1 MPFKTFTEPF
11 RHPYPK
17 LDPLSQVAQQ
27 GGGSRQDPTPAATA
41 PRRPGHGG
49 GPGSVRPKLRAK
61 NWSGT
66 LSRIWSYLSA
76 HKARLAA
83 VLLMVVFSSG
93 LALLGP
99 YLVGVAIDEYLEA
112 GSGRPWVLF
121 LIGLTLVFAGS
132 SLTSWLQNI
141 WMITIAQETV
151 YRMRSELF
159 AQLHRLPIPYYGKR
173 QQGEIMSRLT
183 NDMDNVSSTLNS
195 SAIQIFSS
203 VLTLVGTLTVMLYL
217 SPLLTLLTFLVV
229 PLMMA
234 GMRWITKRT
243 GPLYKRRQQDLGNL
257 NGYIEETLSGQRI
270 IKAFSQEQRVLQG
283 FRERNGAIRSSSF
296 WAQTISGFIP
306 KLMNGLNNLSFAIV
320 AGIGGVLAV
329 RGSAGVTVGV
339 IVVFVEYAR
348 QFTRPLNDLAN
359 QWNTLLSAIAG
370 AERVFEVLD
379 EEIEAS
385 DEQGAVE
392 LSSVRGEV
400 VFSNVYFSYEENKNE
415 GGDTLEGIS
424 FTANPGETIALVGPT
439 GAGKTT
445 LIQLLSRFYEPSR
458 GTITVDGRDIRTIRR
473 DSLRSQMAFVLQ
485 DSFLFQ
491 GTILENIRFGRLDAT
506 DAEVEEAAKLAN
518 AHSFIVRMPGGYD
531 KVLGADGGGI
541 SQGQRQLLAIARAI
555 LADPSILVLDEATS
569 SIDTVTEIK
578 IQEGLQ
584 RLMQGRTSFVIAHRL
599 NTIRQADK
607 ILVLKEGR
615 LIEQGS
621 HEELLRR
628 RGFYYSLYHGGLD
641 AEQEEGDA

>member
-17 LDPLSQVAQQ
+17 LGASSQAPQ
-27 GGGSRQDPTPAATA
+27 GGGERQDAPAAAAAA
-41 PRRPGHGG
+41 PRRPGPGG
-49 GPGSVRPKLRAK
+49 GPGGVRPKVRAK

-66 LSRIWSYLSA
+66 LGRIWSYLSA

-99 YLVGVAIDEYLEA
+99 YLVGMAVDDYLES
-112 GSGRPWVLF
+112 GGGRPWAMF
-121 LIGLTLVFAGS
+121 LVGLTLVFAGS

-141 WMITIAQETV
+141 WMIGIAQETV

-203 VLTLVGTLTVMLYL
+203 VLTLVGTLAVMLYL
-217 SPLLTLLTFLVV
+217 SPLLTVLTFLVV

-243 GPLYKRRQQDLGNL
+243 GPLYKRRQQDLGSL

-283 FRERNGAIRSSSF
+283 FRERNEAIRSSSF

-379 EEIEAS
+379 EEVEAS
-385 DEQGAVE
+385 DEEEAVE

-400 VFSNVYFSYEENKNE
+400 VFSGVYFSYEEHGNE
-415 GGDTLEGIS
+415 DGDTLEEIS

-491 GTILENIRFGRLDAT
+491 GTIRDNIRFGRLDAT

-628 RGFYYSLYHGGLD
+628 HGFYHSLYHSGLD
-641 AEQEEGDA
+641 AERGDV